1 MYNAIH
7 SPMIKNHIL
16 LTLRKILHNRNYS
29 LINIIGLAIG
39 LASFIIIML
48 YVYDEYSYDR
58 YHSKHERIYRITSK
72 MNFKGVGEKSS
83 SQPFPLGET
92 LYKDNREYIENYVR
106 FFNLQKSVFTVSYED
121 RVFNETKFFYTDTSV
136 FSIFDFKLIKGNK
149 YSVLK
154 EPFSIVITQSTAK
167 KYFGDEN
174 PIGKS
179 LKVDDRFEY
188 EITGIVEDV
197 PAQSHF
203 KFDFLASFASLRYI
217 FRNEHVLN
225 DWVWNPCWTYILLKP
240 ENKANEL
247 RKKLPAFAEK
257 YVKIGK
263 NETYELFLQPL
274 TSIHLQSNLDY
285 EIEKNGK
292 AEYVLILMIIA
303 VLILSIASINFIN
316 LATAGTSN
324 RAKEIGM
331 KKVVG
336 GTRRQLIGQFLLESL
351 IITFI
356 SLLIAISLVEL
367 FLPAFSSISGKV
379 VSTDFRFRF
388 ETICALCV
396 LGILTAIISGIYPA
410 LYMSGL
416 APLKLLRGII
426 RQSKAAKKLRKLL
439 VLVQLSISIAL
450 IIVAI
455 GIFKQLKY
463 LHTKDLGFK
472 NREIII
478 LNSEFSNIAS
488 RFDNFKNDLLKDSG
502 IKYVT
507 GMDYIIGQS
516 HNTHFFV
523 PENYPETELQFYP
536 SLFVRDDFVKTF
548 DINIVA
554 GKDFTDDEKNAG
566 KEVLVNE
573 EMVKYLN
580 YKSNAGILGK
590 KFRTQQ
596 GKAVVRGVISNINV
610 SSLHTKVEPFI
621 ISIYS
626 SQGARTN
633 QTRFVAIQVQK
644 GQLNESL
651 KYIEQLWNKYEPN
664 RPFEYLFLKNEL
676 DKHYQGE
683 NVLADLAGIFTLLS
697 IIISSIGIW
706 ALTAYI
712 TETRTKEIGIRKVL
726 GASVWSIVKL
736 INSEFA
742 GMFLLSNIIA
752 WTAAYYALRVWIDN
766 FAYRTEISF
775 WIFVAALLLS
785 LLNVVLTISHKSII
799 AASKNPVDSLKYE

>member
-1 MYNAIH
+1 ML
-7 SPMIKNHIL
+7 KNHIL
-16 LTLRKILHNRNYS
+16 LTIRKILRNRSYS
-29 LINIIGLAIG
+29 LINILGLAIG

-58 YHSKHERIYRITSK
+58 YHSKYKRIYRVTSE

-83 SQPFPLGET
+83 SQPFPLGAT
-92 LYKDNREYIENYVR
+92 LYNDYPEFVENYVR

-121 RVFNETKFFYTDTSV
+121 RVFNETRFFYTDTSV
-136 FSIFDFKLIKGNK
+136 FSIFDFHLIKGNK
-149 YSVLK
+149 YKVLK
-154 EPFSIVITQSTAK
+154 EPFTMVITQSTAK

-174 PIGKS
+174 PIGKI
-179 LKVDDRFEY
+179 LKVDNRFEY

-197 PAQSHF
+197 LPQSHF
-203 KFDFLASFASLRYI
+203 KFDFLASFSSLKLL
-217 FRNEHVLN
+217 FRSERMLN
-225 DWVWNPCWTYILLKP
+225 DWVWNPCWTYVLLKP
-240 ENKANEL
+240 EANAGVL
-247 RKKLPAFAEK
+247 QKKLPDFTKK
-257 YVKIGK
+257 YIPIGK

-274 TSIHLQSNLDY
+274 ADIHLSSNLAY
-285 EIEKNGK
+285 EIEKNGRE
-292 AEYVLILMIIA
+292 EYVIILMIIA
-303 VLILSIASINFIN
+303 VLILFIASINFVN
-316 LATAGTSN
+316 LATAGTAN
-324 RAKEIGM
+324 RAKEIGI
-331 KKVVG
+331 KRVVG
-336 GTRRQLIGQFLLESL
+336 GTRKQLIGQFLIESL
-351 IITFI
+351 IITSI

-379 VSTDFRFRF
+379 VSNDFRFRF
-388 ETICALCV
+388 ETISGLTL
-396 LGILTAIISGIYPA
+396 LGILTAMISGIYPA

-416 APLKLLRGII
+416 EPLKLLRGMI
-426 RQSKAAKKLRKLL
+426 RQSKTAKKVRKIL
-439 VLVQLSISIAL
+439 VLVQFAISIAL

-478 LNSEFSNIAS
+478 LSSEFSNIA
-488 RFDNFKNDLLKDSG
+488 FNFNDFKKELLKDTV

-523 PENYPETELQFYP
+523 PENYPETEMQFYP
-536 SLFVRDDFVKTF
+536 SLYVRDDFVKTL
-548 DINIVA
+548 DINIIA
-554 GKDFTDDEKNAG
+554 GRDFTDDEKNAG

-580 YKSNAGILGK
+580 YENNDSILGK
-590 KFRTQQ
+590 KFRTTQ
-596 GKAVVRGVISNINV
+596 GSATVCGVISNINV

-626 SQGARTN
+626 SMGARTG
-633 QTRFVAIQVQK
+633 QTRFIAIQVKKEYIAQ
-644 GQLNESL
+644 SL
-651 KYIEQLWNKYEPN
+651 KHIEQLWNKYEPD

-676 DKHYQGE
+676 DKHYKGE
-683 NVLADLAGIFTLLS
+683 NILADLAGIFTILS
-697 IIISSIGIW
+697 IIIASIGIW

-726 GASVWSIVKL
+726 GASVWNIVKL
-736 INSEFA
+736 INGEFA
-742 GMFLLSNIIA
+742 SIFILSNLIA
-752 WTAAYYALRVWIDN
+752 WSLAYYALRIWIDN

-775 WIFVAALLLS
+775 WIFIVALLLS
-785 LLNVVLTISHKSII
+785 FLNAVLTISHKSIV